1 LIRSPDRPI
10 ALAGFMG
17 SGKSTVA
24 FAVAALLGRQALDLD
39 RVIESE
45 AGESI
50 ADIFSTEGEAGFRR
64 READALREHLEGSI
78 VVALGGG
85 ALLDEGSWQLVK
97 ESATSIWLDAPL
109 KVLWQRAG
117 EDPLRPLSLDRME
130 FERRFRARRKR
141 YAECDHRVDAD
152 RPVLEIAEEIATLCG
167 G

>member
-1 LIRSPDRPI
+1 
-10 ALAGFMG
+10 MG

-24 FAVAALLGRQALDLD
+24 FAVAALLGRQAIDLD

-50 ADIFSTEGEAGFRR
+50 AGIFSGEGEAGFRR
-64 READALREHLEGSI
+64 REAGALREQLDGP
-78 VVALGGG
+78 VVLALGGG
-85 ALLDEGSWQLVK
+85 ALLDEGSWQLVR

-117 EDPLRPLSLDRME
+117 EDPLRPHSLERGE
-130 FERRFRARRKR
+130 FERRFRARRRR

-152 RPVLEIAEEIATLCG
+152 RPVLEIAEEIAMLCG

>member
-1 LIRSPDRPI
+1 LNRSPGRPI
-10 ALAGFMG
+10 ALIGFMG

-24 FAVAALLGRQALDLD
+24 FAAAALLGRMAVDLD
-39 RVIESE
+39 RVVENE
-45 AGESI
+45 AGEPI
-50 ADIFSTEGEAGFRR
+50 ADIFLAEGEAGFRR
-64 READALREHLEGSI
+64 REANALLEQLEGSV

-85 ALLDEGSWQLVK
+85 AVIDDASWQLVK
-97 ESATSIWLDAPL
+97 EVAISIWLDAPL

-117 EDPLRPLSLDRME
+117 EDPLRPLAVDRAD

-152 RPVLEIAEEIATLCG
+152 RPVLEIAEEVVRLCG

>member
-1 LIRSPDRPI
+1 
-10 ALAGFMG
+10 MG

-24 FAVAALLGRQALDLD
+24 YALAALLGRMAIDLD
-39 RVIESE
+39 RVVESE

-50 ADIFSTEGEAGFRR
+50 ARIFSTEGEAGFRR
-64 READALREHLEGSI
+64 REAAALREQLKGPV

-85 ALLDEGSWQLVK
+85 ALLDEGSRRLVR
-97 ESATSIWLDAPL
+97 EAATSIWLDAPP

-117 EDPLRPLSLDRME
+117 EDPSRPLSLNRGE
-130 FERRFRARRKR
+130 FERRLRGRRKR

-152 RPVLEIAEEIATLCG
+152 RPVLEIAEEIARLCG

>member
-1 LIRSPDRPI
+1 
-10 ALAGFMG
+10 MG

-24 FAVAALLGRQALDLD
+24 YALGALLGRMAIDLD

-45 AGESI
+45 AGETVSH
-50 ADIFSTEGEAGFRR
+50 IFSVEGEAGFRR
-64 READALREHLEGSI
+64 RESAALREQLEGPV

-85 ALLDEGSWQLVK
+85 ALIDEGSWQLVK
-97 ESATSIWLDAPL
+97 EVATSIWLDAPA

-117 EDPLRPLSLDRME
+117 EDPSRPLSLERGEFDR
-130 FERRFRARRKR
+130 RLQARRER

-152 RPVLEIAEEIATLCG
+152 RPVMEIAEEIVRLCG

>member
-1 LIRSPDRPI
+1 
-10 ALAGFMG
+10 MG

-24 FAVAALLGRQALDLD
+24 FAVAALLGRQAIDLD

-50 ADIFSTEGEAGFRR
+50 AGIFSGEGEAGFRR
-64 READALREHLEGSI
+64 REAGALREQLDGP
-78 VVALGGG
+78 VVLALGGG
-85 ALLDEGSWQLVK
+85 ALLDEGSWQLVR

-117 EDPLRPLSLDRME
+117 EDPLRPHSLERGE
-130 FERRFRARRKR
+130 FERRFRARRRR

-152 RPVLEIAEEIATLCG
+152 RPVLEIAEEVARLCG

>member
-1 LIRSPDRPI
+1 LV
-10 ALAGFMG
+10 GFMG

-24 FAVAALLGRQALDLD
+24 FALSALLGRMAIDLD
-39 RVIESE
+39 RVIENE

-50 ADIFSTEGEAGFRR
+50 AGIFATEGEAGFRR
-64 READALREHLEGSI
+64 REAEALREQLEGSV

-85 ALLDEGSWQLVK
+85 AILDDGSWQLVK
-97 ESATSIWLDAPL
+97 EVATSIWLDAPL

-117 EDPLRPLSLDRME
+117 EDPLRPLALDRVE
-130 FERRFRARRKR
+130 FDRRFRSRRKR
-141 YAECDHRVDAD
+141 YAECDHRVDSD

>member
-1 LIRSPDRPI
+1 
-10 ALAGFMG
+10 MG

-24 FAVAALLGRQALDLD
+24 FALAALLGRMAIDLD

-50 ADIFSTEGEAGFRR
+50 ARIFALEGEAGFRR
-64 READALREHLEGSI
+64 REAAALHEQLEGSV

-85 ALLDEGSWQLVK
+85 ALLDDESLQLVK
-97 ESATSIWLDAPL
+97 EVATSVWLDAPST
-109 KVLWQRAG
+109 VLWRRAG
-117 EDPLRPLSLDRME
+117 DDPLRPLALDEKE
-130 FERRFRARRKR
+130 FVRRYRSRRKR

-152 RPVLEIAEEIATLCG
+152 RPVLEIAEEIARLCG